1 MPKSMTKNKNEVWM
15 AGSTWSSRN
24 LELEMG
30 DYLFDSV
37 RTENKIW
44 LSQKSKYLL
53 IQATTSFHYWFLNI
67 SLIFSKN
74 SIFYSPRSCEVLIN
88 QLSTLFCLGFLDR

>member
-30 DYLFDSV
+30 DYLL
-37 RTENKIW
+37 TQWGLKTKIW
-44 LSQKSKYLL
+44 LSQKRSKYLL
-53 IQATTSFHYWFLNI
+53 VKQPQVSTT
-67 SLIFSKN
+67 
-74 SIFYSPRSCEVLIN
+74 
-88 QLSTLFCLGFLDR
+88 GF

>member
-30 DYLFDSV
+30 DYLLT
-37 RTENKIW
+37 RWGLKTKIW
-44 LSQKSKYLL
+44 LSQKRSKYLL
-53 IQATTSFHYWFLNI
+53 VKQPQKF
-67 SLIFSKN
+67 
-74 SIFYSPRSCEVLIN
+74 PIN
-88 QLSTLFCLGFLDR
+88 GF